1 MSKTTKI
8 IAALGV
14 VAGLGVAALPAF
26 TYATQEV
33 SGNADIYVELGSAI
47 AMTIVGNN
55 DDTDGAGTAS
65 EQQYT
70 TDPVTAGVGVSA
82 PAGASAIDTYI
93 PSTMDITNGRSSSY
107 VSMLPNA
114 STHGS
119 DGNGFKSTITVFT
132 NDSGYTLTIGALSA
146 LVNQKSGSTA
156 EIPATGI
163 VKAGTAG
170 WGYAVDTAVTTD
182 ATGTPLEANYA
193 VAADTIKDGSGPTD
207 NGDETIVYYGVSTDA
222 DQETGVYK
230 ATVTYTAT
238 TAN

>member
-26 TYATQEV
+26 TYAETV
-33 SGNADIYVELGSAI
+33 SGNADVYVELESAI

-55 DDTDGAGTAS
+55 DDTDGDGTAS
-65 EQQYT
+65 SQQYT

-93 PSTMDITNGRSSSY
+93 PATMDIANGRSSSY
-107 VSMLPNA
+107 ISMLPND
-114 STHGS
+114 SKHGS
-119 DGNGFKSTITVFT
+119 DANGFKSTITVYT
-132 NDSGYTLTIGALSA
+132 NDSGYTLSIGALSA
-146 LVNQKSGSTA
+146 LANQKSGSSATIA
-156 EIPATGI
+156 ATGI

-170 WGYAVDTAVTTD
+170 WGYAVDTPVATDSDGTT
-182 ATGTPLEANYA
+182 ANYA
-193 VAADTIKDGSGPTD
+193 VAAADIKDGTGPTND
-207 NGDETIVYYGVSTDA
+207 GDETVVYYGVSTDA

-238 TAN
+238 TDN